1 MKCSMCKTS
10 MQRGTGKMYVRN
22 DGRLLY
28 FCSSKC
34 QKNWKMGRGEK
45 GLKWAQ
51 AAGAEKK
58 MPAKQG

>member
-10 MQRGTGKMYVRN
+10 MLRGTGKMYVRN

-51 AAGAEKK
+51 AADTEKK